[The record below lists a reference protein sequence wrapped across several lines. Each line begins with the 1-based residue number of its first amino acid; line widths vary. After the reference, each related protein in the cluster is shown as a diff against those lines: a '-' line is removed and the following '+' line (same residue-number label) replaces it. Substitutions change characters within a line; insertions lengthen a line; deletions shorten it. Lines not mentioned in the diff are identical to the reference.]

1 MSPESEHISYLHE
14 LLKITT
20 IKQKKQKIKTLKKTQ
35 KPPPNKQTN
44 KQTNKQAKQIF
55 TSATVTDNGKY

>member
-20 IKQKKQKIKTLKKTQ
+20 IKQKKQKIKKNKKKNTK
-35 KPPPNKQTN
+35 KPKQNTP
-44 KQTNKQAKQIF
+44 KQFEDYLA
-55 TSATVTDNGKY
+55 